1 LSHGCSPPCPLCPG
15 GAAIPA
21 TLHHL
26 LDDPALGLSLLTPEL
41 PAETLGAQVNWVHSS
56 DLVDPTPF
64 LSDGQVLLTTGTHF
78 PAEAGDFY
86 RDYIAR
92 LRARGIIGL
101 GFGTDVIREGTPDEL
116 VRACRGQGLPLF
128 EVPYRTPFI
137 ALIRLVADIS
147 AEDSYARDGWALR
160 AQRAISL
167 AAIRPDGL
175 SATLA
180 ELSTQL
186 GSWVALFDA
195 GGSLDRVFP
204 AEAIDGPAIEAV
216 RSDVAR
222 LLRAGKRSSATVVSA
237 GETLTLQTLGA
248 HNRLRGALAIGGS
261 SVRDRASEQVVTSV
275 IALASLALEQNH
287 ALDRARGHLRS
298 GLLHM
303 LLGGETE
310 LVDGISAQMW
320 GALPAAPVRLVIAD
334 APPDRLDAIVE
345 YLELRAEGKPSPVF
359 YAVVDDTVVLCLEAT
374 ALSAADAFAAEFEA
388 SAGASS
394 PAGYDELRRAWQQA
408 EIALG
413 EARRSDAAGVVRF
426 DALSQRGMLAFVT
439 GEDARELGSAI
450 LKPLLDH
457 DAAEGSALL
466 ASVRVWLTHNGQ
478 FESAARELGVHRHT
492 LRARIAQAE
501 QLLGR
506 DLGSFQARAEVWA
519 ALLATGD
526 VAPL

>member
-1 LSHGCSPPCPLCPG
+1 M
-15 GAAIPA
+15 
-21 TLHHL
+21 
-26 LDDPALGLSLLTPEL
+26 
-41 PAETLGAQVNWVHSS
+41 HSS

-64 LSDGQVLLTTGTHF
+64 LSEGQVLLTTGTHF
-78 PAEAGDFY
+78 PSEPHAEGFY
-86 RDYIAR
+86 WDYVSR

-116 VRACRGQGLPLF
+116 VRACSEQELPLF

-137 ALIRLVADIS
+137 ALIRFVADIS
-147 AEDSYARDGWALR
+147 AEDSYARASWALR

-180 ELSTQL
+180 ELSSQL
-186 GSWVALFDA
+186 GSWVALFDS

-204 AEAIDGPAIEAV
+204 AGAIDGPAIEAV
-216 RSDVAR
+216 QGDVAR
-222 LLRAGKRSSATVVSA
+222 LLRKGQRSSATVSFG
-237 GETLTLQTLGA
+237 GETLTLQTLGT
-248 HNRLRGALAIGGS
+248 HGHLRGAIAIGGT

-303 LLGGETE
+303 LLNGETE

-320 GALPAAPVRLVIAD
+320 GALPAVPVCLVIAE
-334 APPDRLDAIVE
+334 APTDELDAIVE

-359 YAVVDDTVVLCLEAT
+359 YAVVDDTVVLCVQAA
-374 ALSAADAFAAEFEA
+374 ALSIVDVFAGEFDL
-388 SAGASS
+388 SAGVSA
-394 PAGYDELRRAWQQA
+394 PADYSDLRRAWHQA
-408 EIALG
+408 EIALDD
-413 EARRSDAAGVVRF
+413 ARGSTDAAGSVVRF
-426 DALSQRGMLAFVT
+426 DALSHRGMLAFVT

-457 DAAEGSALL
+457 DAAEGSTLL
-466 ASVRVWLTHNGQ
+466 ESVRVWLTHNGQ
-478 FESAARELGVHRHT
+478 FESTARELGVHRHT
-492 LRARIAQAE
+492 LRAWIAQAE
-501 QLLGR
+501 QLLRR
-506 DLGSFQARAEVWA
+506 DLGAFQARAEVWA
-519 ALLATGD
+519 AILATKNEG
-526 VAPL
+526 AT

>member
-1 LSHGCSPPCPLCPG
+1 M
-15 GAAIPA
+15 AAIPA

-41 PAETLGAQVNWVHSS
+41 PAETLGAGVDWVHSS

-64 LSDGQVLLTTGTHF
+64 LSEGQVLLTTGTHF
-78 PAEAGDFY
+78 PPGPHENDFY
-86 RDYIAR
+86 RDYVSR
-92 LRARGIIGL
+92 LRARGITGL
-101 GFGTDVIREGTPDEL
+101 GFGIDVIRAGTPDEL
-116 VRACRGQGLPLF
+116 VLACREQGLPLF

-137 ALIRLVADIS
+137 ALIRLVADVS

-180 ELSTQL
+180 ELSAQL
-186 GSWVALFDA
+186 DSWVALFDS

-204 AEAIDGPAIEAV
+204 AEAIDDPAIDAV
-216 RSDVAR
+216 RADVVR
-222 LLRAGKRSSATVVSA
+222 LLRRGRRSSATVSSG
-237 GETLTLQTLGA
+237 GESLTLQTLGA
-248 HNRLRGALAIGGS
+248 HGRLRGALAIGGT

-303 LLGGETE
+303 LLNGETE

-320 GALPAAPVRLVIAD
+320 GALPTAPVCLAIAD
-334 APPDRLDAIVE
+334 APADDLDAIVE

-359 YAVVDDTVVLCLEAT
+359 YAVVDDTVALCVEAA
-374 ALSAADAFAAEFEA
+374 ALSIVDAFAGEFGL
-388 SAGASS
+388 SAGVSA
-394 PAGYDELRRAWQQA
+394 PAGYDQLRRAWNQA

-413 EARRSDAAGVVRF
+413 DARGTRAAGTTDAADSVVRF
-426 DALSQRGMLAFVT
+426 GTLSDRGMLAFVA
-439 GEDARELGSAI
+439 GDGARELGSAI

-457 DAAEGSALL
+457 DRTESNSLL
-466 ASVRVWLTHNGQ
+466 HSVRTWLSHNGQ

-501 QLLGR
+501 VLLGR
-506 DLGSFQARAEVWA
+506 ELGPFQARAELWA
-519 ALLATGD
+519 AILATESDG
-526 VAPL
+526 AA

>member
-1 LSHGCSPPCPLCPG
+1 VS
-15 GAAIPA
+15 
-21 TLHHL
+21 
-26 LDDPALGLSLLTPEL
+26 
-41 PAETLGAQVNWVHSS
+41 WVHSS

-64 LSDGQVLLTTGTHF
+64 LSEGQVLLTTGTHF
-78 PAEAGDFY
+78 PSEPHADGFY
-86 RDYIAR
+86 LDYVSR

-101 GFGTDVIREGTPDEL
+101 GFGADVIREGTPDEL
-116 VRACRGQGLPLF
+116 VRACREQELPLF

-180 ELSTQL
+180 ELSSQL

-204 AEAIDGPAIEAV
+204 PEAIDGPAIEAV
-216 RSDVAR
+216 QGDVAR
-222 LLRAGKRSSATVVSA
+222 LLRKGQRSSATVSSG

-248 HNRLRGALAIGGS
+248 HGRLRGALAIGGT
-261 SVRDRASEQVVTSV
+261 SVRDRASEQVVTNV

-303 LLGGETE
+303 LVNGETE
-310 LVDGISAQMW
+310 LVNGISAQMW
-320 GALPAAPVRLVIAD
+320 GALPTAPVCLVITE
-334 APPDRLDAIVE
+334 APTDELDAIVE

-359 YAVVDDTVVLCLEAT
+359 YAVVDDTVVLCVQAA
-374 ALSAADAFAAEFEA
+374 ALSIVDAFTAEFGL
-388 SAGASS
+388 SAGISA
-394 PAGYDELRRAWQQA
+394 PAGYDGLRRAWRQA

-413 EARRSDAAGVVRF
+413 DAKNAGKATDAAASVVRF
-426 DALSQRGMLAFVT
+426 DSLSHRGMLAFVT

-457 DAAEGSALL
+457 DAAETSSLL
-466 ASVRVWLTHNGQ
+466 ESVRVWLTHNGQ

-492 LRARIAQAE
+492 LRAWIAQAE

-506 DLGSFQARAEVWA
+506 DLGSFQARAEMWA
-519 ALLATGD
+519 AILATED
-526 VAPL
+526 VPAAP

>member
-1 LSHGCSPPCPLCPG
+1 M
-15 GAAIPA
+15 
-21 TLHHL
+21 
-26 LDDPALGLSLLTPEL
+26 
-41 PAETLGAQVNWVHSS
+41 HSS
-56 DLVDPTPF
+56 DLADPTPF
-64 LSDGQVLLTTGTHF
+64 LSEGQVLLTTGTHF
-78 PAEAGDFY
+78 PPDLHAGDFY
-86 RDYIAR
+86 RLYVSR
-92 LRARGIIGL
+92 LHARGITGL
-101 GFGTDVIREGTPDEL
+101 GFGTDVIRDSTPEAL
-116 VRACRGQGLPLF
+116 ILACRQLGLPLF

-137 ALIRLVADIS
+137 ALIRFVADIS
-147 AEDSYARDGWALR
+147 AEDSYARDSWALR

-180 ELSTQL
+180 ELSNQL
-186 GSWVALFDA
+186 GCWVALFDS

-204 AEAIDGPAIEAV
+204 AEALGGPAIDAV
-216 RSDVAR
+216 RDDVTR
-222 LLRAGKRSSATVVSA
+222 LLRKGRRSSATVTSG

-248 HNRLRGALAIGGS
+248 HGRLRGALALGGT
-261 SVRDRASEQVVTSV
+261 SVRDRASDQVVTSV

-303 LLGGETE
+303 LLNGETE

-320 GALPAAPVRLVIAD
+320 GALPAAPVCLVIAEVPND
-334 APPDRLDAIVE
+334 DLDAIVE

-359 YAVVDDTVVLCLEAT
+359 YAVVDDTVVLCVEAA
-374 ALSAADAFAAEFEA
+374 ALSTVDAFATDFDL
-388 SAGASS
+388 SAGVSA
-394 PAGYDELRRAWQQA
+394 PAGYDELRRAWHQA

-413 EARRSDAAGVVRF
+413 NAQSATQETDAGASVVQF
-426 DALSQRGMLAFVT
+426 DALSHRGMLAFVT

-457 DAAEGSALL
+457 DAAEGSTLL
-466 ASVRVWLTHNGQ
+466 ESVRVWLTHNGQ
-478 FESAARELGVHRHT
+478 FESAARGLGVHRHT
-492 LRARIAQAE
+492 LRSWIAQAE

-519 ALLATGD
+519 AILATENE
-526 VAPL
+526 AAKALPS

>member
-1 LSHGCSPPCPLCPG
+1 VS
-15 GAAIPA
+15 
-21 TLHHL
+21 
-26 LDDPALGLSLLTPEL
+26 
-41 PAETLGAQVNWVHSS
+41 WVHSS

-64 LSDGQVLLTTGTHF
+64 LSEGQVLLTTGTHF
-78 PAEAGDFY
+78 PSESHAGYFY
-86 RDYIAR
+86 RDYISR

-101 GFGTDVIREGTPDEL
+101 GFGTDVIREGTPAEL
-116 VRACRGQGLPLF
+116 VRACSEQGLPLF

-137 ALIRLVADIS
+137 ALIRFVADIS
-147 AEDSYARDGWALR
+147 AEDSYARASWALR

-180 ELSTQL
+180 ELSIQL
-186 GSWVALFDA
+186 GSWVALFDS

-216 RSDVAR
+216 QGDVAR
-222 LLRAGKRSSATVVSA
+222 LLRKGQRSSATVSSG

-248 HNRLRGALAIGGS
+248 HGRLRGAIAIGGT
-261 SVRDRASEQVVTSV
+261 SVRDHASEQVVTSV

-303 LLGGETE
+303 LLNGETE

-320 GALPAAPVRLVIAD
+320 GALPAAPVCLVIAE
-334 APPDRLDAIVE
+334 APTDELDAIIE

-359 YAVVDDTVVLCLEAT
+359 YAVVDDTVVLCVQAA
-374 ALSAADAFAAEFEA
+374 ALSIVDVFAREFGVNA
-388 SAGASS
+388 GVSA
-394 PAGYDELRRAWQQA
+394 PAGYDELRRAWHQA

-413 EARRSDAAGVVRF
+413 DAKTTKGATDAAAGVVRF
-426 DALSQRGMLAFVT
+426 DALAHRGMLAFVS

-457 DAAEGSALL
+457 DAAEGSSLL
-466 ASVRVWLTHNGQ
+466 ESVRVWLTHNGQ
-478 FESAARELGVHRHT
+478 FEAAARELGVHRHT
-492 LRARIAQAE
+492 LRAWIAQAE
-501 QLLGR
+501 QLLSR
-506 DLGSFQARAEVWA
+506 DLGSFQTRAEVWA
-519 ALLATGD
+519 AILAAENILATENETAQGL
-526 VAPL
+526 PS

>member
-1 LSHGCSPPCPLCPG
+1 M
-15 GAAIPA
+15 
-21 TLHHL
+21 
-26 LDDPALGLSLLTPEL
+26 
-41 PAETLGAQVNWVHSS
+41 HSS

-78 PAEAGDFY
+78 PPEPHVDDFY
-86 RDYIAR
+86 QDYVSR
-92 LRARGIIGL
+92 LRTRGITGL
-101 GFGTDVIREGTPDEL
+101 GFGTDVSREGTPDEL
-116 VRACRGQGLPLF
+116 VLACREQSLPLF

-180 ELSTQL
+180 ELSSQL
-186 GSWVALFDA
+186 GSWVALFDS

-204 AEAIDGPAIEAV
+204 AEAIDGPAVEAV
-216 RSDVAR
+216 QGDVVR
-222 LLRAGKRSSATVVSA
+222 LLRKGQRSSATVSSG

-248 HNRLRGALAIGGS
+248 HGRLRGAIAIGGT

-303 LLGGETE
+303 LLNGETE

-320 GALPAAPVRLVIAD
+320 GALPAAPVCLVIAD
-334 APPDRLDAIVE
+334 APPDELDAIVE

-359 YAVVDDTVVLCLEAT
+359 YAVVDDTVALCVEAAALPT
-374 ALSAADAFAAEFEA
+374 IDAFVGQFGLSAGV
-388 SAGASS
+388 SA
-394 PAGYDELRRAWQQA
+394 PAGYAELQRAWHQA
-408 EIALG
+408 GIALDD
-413 EARRSDAAGVVRF
+413 ARKTESGKTDAAGTVMRF
-426 DALSQRGMLAFVT
+426 DALSHRGMLAFVT

-466 ASVRVWLTHNGQ
+466 EAVRVWLTHNGQ
-478 FESAARELGVHRHT
+478 FESTARELGVHRHT
-492 LRARIAQAE
+492 LRAWIAQAE

-519 ALLATGD
+519 AILATENRGRES
-526 VAPL
+526 VAWLNAPFS

>member
-1 LSHGCSPPCPLCPG
+1 M
-15 GAAIPA
+15 ATIPA

-41 PAETLGAQVNWVHSS
+41 PAETLGAGVGWVHSS

-64 LSDGQVLLTTGTHF
+64 LSEGQVLLTTGTHF
-78 PAEAGDFY
+78 PPGPNANDFY
-86 RDYIAR
+86 RDYVSR
-92 LRARGIIGL
+92 LREHGITGL
-101 GFGTDVIREGTPDEL
+101 GFGTDVIRAGTPDEL
-116 VRACRGQGLPLF
+116 VLACREQGLPLF

-186 GSWVALFDA
+186 GSWVALFDS

-204 AEAIDGPAIEAV
+204 AEAIDDPAIDAV
-216 RSDVAR
+216 RADVAR
-222 LLRAGKRSSATVVSA
+222 LLRKGQRSSATVSSG
-237 GETLTLQTLGA
+237 GESLTLQTLGA
-248 HNRLRGALAIGGS
+248 HGRLRGALAIGGT

-303 LLGGETE
+303 LLNGETE
-310 LVDGISAQMW
+310 LVGGISAQMW
-320 GALPAAPVRLVIAD
+320 GTLPAAPVCLAIAD
-334 APPDRLDAIVE
+334 APAEDLDAIVE
-345 YLELRAEGKPSPVF
+345 YLELRAEGKPSPLF
-359 YAVVDDTVVLCLEAT
+359 YAVVDDTVALCVEA
-374 ALSAADAFAAEFEA
+374 ADLSIVDAFAGEFGL
-388 SAGASS
+388 SAGVSA
-394 PAGYDELRRAWQQA
+394 PAGYDALRRAWRQA

-413 EARRSDAAGVVRF
+413 DARGTTDAADVVHF
-426 DALSQRGMLAFVT
+426 GTLSDQGMLAFVT
-439 GEDARELGSAI
+439 GEEARELGNAI

-457 DAAEGSALL
+457 DSTESSSLL
-466 ASVRVWLTHNGQ
+466 ESVRVWLTHNGQ
-478 FESAARELGVHRHT
+478 FESAARELAVHRHT
-492 LRARIAQAE
+492 MRARIAQAE

-506 DLGSFQARAEVWA
+506 ELGSFQARAELWA
-519 ALLATGD
+519 AILATENGGAD
-526 VAPL
+526 